1 MVVKKNI
8 VGKGNA
14 ATKGKSIA
22 ATAGK
27 SKTGAVIKRTTA
39 VSKTPVVREH
49 KRAIADKSKAST
61 VGKTKT
67 VAVGNHK
74 TAIDNKSKVTTDG
87 KLSLLETK
95 LKYARKLSNIHR
107 RVEDTI
113 SGVAYITSASEADP
127 KEPIKVME
135 INSATSAAGFFPIMF
150 GPTERIPFTT
160 TLIELTPKEA
170 RAVEKGTLE
179 DWPKDWEI
187 GKWLY
192 KRPKKQPKSLK

>member
-14 ATKGKSIA
+14 ATKGK
-22 ATAGK
+22 TPVAGER
-27 SKTGAVIKRTTA
+27 KTGTAIKHKAVVI
-39 VSKTPVVREH
+39 RER
-49 KRAIADKSKAST
+49 KRANDDNSKAST

-67 VAVGNHK
+67 A
-74 TAIDNKSKVTTDG
+74 ADSKGKATTDD
-87 KLSLLETK
+87 KLTLLATK
-95 LKYARKLSNIHR
+95 LKYARKLSTIHR

-170 RAVEKGTLE
+170 REVEKGTLE

-187 GKWLY
+187 GQWLY
-192 KRPKKQPKSLK
+192 KKPKKQSKSSK